1 MNLAGCQIQNTYL
14 RDKQDGLLKPEAIL
28 LVSFQ
33 KNLHSVKP
41 FLFQKKSELVFKKDS
56 GIVKIPPRQS
66 GKLNTL
72 SEWRDFNMNI
82 RILSTEQITAY
93 DTYLRIEERAAG
105 TREKYLRDVQAFV
118 CWLNGAAVTKEA
130 VTSWKERLLAEH
142 RAPSTVNAAL
152 SALNGL
158 FRFLGWEDCR
168 TRFVRVQ
175 RRLFRD
181 PARELTRPDYD
192 RLIAAARELGR
203 DRLALV
209 MEAICSTGVRVSE
222 IRYLTVEAVQR
233 GRAEI
238 SLKGK
243 VRTILIPTKLARKL
257 LKYAKKNKTV
267 SGEIFLTGNG
277 KSLSRRQIWA
287 EMKRLCVHAGVE
299 PSKVF
304 PHNLRHCFATAY
316 YRAYR
321 DIAKLADVLGHSS
334 IETTRI
340 YLLTSGEEHQRQL
353 GRLGLVS

>member
-1 MNLAGCQIQNTYL
+1 MKERVLTLEQLA
-14 RDKQDGLLKPEAIL
+14 
-28 LVSFQ
+28 
-33 KNLHSVKP
+33 
-41 FLFQKKSELVFKKDS
+41 
-56 GIVKIPPRQS
+56 
-66 GKLNTL
+66 
-72 SEWRDFNMNI
+72 
-82 RILSTEQITAY
+82 AY
-93 DTYLRIEERAAG
+93 DGHLRLEEKSAA
-105 TREKYLRDVQAFV
+105 TIEKYLRDIRAFAL
-118 CWLNGAAVTKEA
+118 WLDGRPVTKEA
-130 VTSWKERLLAEH
+130 VTSWKERLLMER

-158 FRFLGWEDCR
+158 FRFLGWEGCR
-168 TRFVRVQ
+168 ARFVKVQ

-192 RLIAAARELGR
+192 RLIATARELGKE
-203 DRLALV
+203 RLALV
-209 MEAICSTGVRVSE
+209 METICATGVRVSE
-222 IRYLTVEAVQR
+222 VRYLTMEAVQR

-243 VRTILIPTKLARKL
+243 VRVILIPTKLARKL

-287 EMKRLCVHAGVE
+287 EMKRLCVRAGVE
-299 PSKVF
+299 PSRVF
-304 PHNLRHCFATAY
+304 PHNLRHLFATAY

-340 YLLTSGEEHQRQL
+340 YLLTSGAEHQRQL
-353 GRLGLVS
+353 DRLGLVS